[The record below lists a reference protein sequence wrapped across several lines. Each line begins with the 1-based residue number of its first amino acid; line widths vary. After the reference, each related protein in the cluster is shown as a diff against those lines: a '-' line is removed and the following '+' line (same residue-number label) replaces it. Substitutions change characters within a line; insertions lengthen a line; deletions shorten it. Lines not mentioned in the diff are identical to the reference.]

1 MMNKQIPLK
10 IIIRTLILLGV
21 SFGIVYFFNQ
31 KYYLPAVA
39 LIIVLA
45 FLINEIIRFQKKIY
59 REVSNFFESVNY
71 KDFSRRFDEKNASL
85 DIKDLRKGFNSV
97 NNAFIV
103 MSREKEVHYQYLQKM
118 LELVNTGIIAYE
130 TEEGEILWI
139 NEAFKY
145 LLEIP
150 YLKSIHSLKKRNE
163 ILYNEIINLNP
174 GEAKVVNLNPEN
186 EGMKLLVSATIFY
199 TDQKPFKL
207 IAFQNISN
215 AIDVNESEAWKKL
228 LSVMTHEIMNS
239 VAPISSL
246 AGTLKKRLDAYVSD
260 QQLDSSATDD
270 LLLGISTIQ
279 ARSEGL
285 LKFADTYRKLNKIT
299 LPDVS
304 TFYVRK
310 LFENIFNLMNPGL
323 EKKSILMD
331 VVLKDPA
338 IRLSADFT
346 LIEQVLINLIINAMD
361 ALKETP
367 DGQIILSAW
376 EEKPGKI
383 IISILDNGKGMER
396 DVIEKI
402 FIPFFTTKKTG
413 SGIGLS
419 LCKQIMLAHKG
430 FIRVKSEIG
439 KGTNFT
445 LNF

>member
-1 MMNKQIPLK
+1 MNKQIPLK
-10 IIIRTLILLGV
+10 IIIRTLILLAVCFGV
-21 SFGIVYFFNQ
+21 VYFFYQ
-31 KYYLPAVA
+31 KYYLQAVA

-270 LLLGISTIQ
+270 LLLGIGTIQ

>member
-1 MMNKQIPLK
+1 MNKQIPLK
-10 IIIRTLILLGV
+10 IIIRTLLLLGV

-299 LPDVS
+299 LPDIS

>member
-1 MMNKQIPLK
+1 MNKQIPLK
-10 IIIRTLILLGV
+10 IIIRTLLLLGV

-85 DIKDLRKGFNSV
+85 YIKDLRKGFNSV

-299 LPDVS
+299 LPDIS

>member
-1 MMNKQIPLK
+1 MNKQIPLK
-10 IIIRTLILLGV
+10 IIIRTLLLLGV

-85 DIKDLRKGFNSV
+85 YIKDLRKGFNSV

>member
-1 MMNKQIPLK
+1 MNKQIPLK